1 MTRNIKTTEEIL
13 LAELVGR
20 NIKFFMEARG
30 LRQTDLSELTEIARS
45 TVSDY
50 VNGCTVQPLQALY
63 RISKVLNVKLADLVN
78 LENEHNAF
86 SESDVFEISSSY
98 QLENDLK
105 QARERNKELEDKLKQ
120 ITEILVEKQI

>member
-20 NIKFFMEARG
+20 NIKFFMKARG
-30 LRQTDLSELTEIARS
+30 LRQTDLSELTGMPRS

-63 RISKVLNVKLADLVN
+63 RISRVLNVKLADLVN

-86 SESDVFEISSSY
+86 SESNGFEISSNY

-105 QARERNKELEDKLKQ
+105 QARQRNKELEDKLKQ
-120 ITEILVEKQI
+120 ITEILVGK

>member
-20 NIKFFMEARG
+20 NIKYLMKARG
-30 LRQTDLSELTEIARS
+30 LRQTDLSELTGMPRS

-105 QARERNKELEDKLKQ
+105 QARQRNKELEDKLKQ
-120 ITEILVEKQI
+120 ITAILMGK

>member
-20 NIKFFMEARG
+20 NIKSLMKARG
-30 LRQTDLSELTEIARS
+30 LRQTDLSELTGMPRS

-105 QARERNKELEDKLKQ
+105 QARERTKELEDKLKQ
-120 ITEILVEKQI
+120 ITEILVGK

>member
-1 MTRNIKTTEEIL
+1 MTRNFKTTEETL
-13 LAELVGR
+13 LAKSVGD
-20 NIKFFMEARG
+20 NIKSLMKAKG
-30 LRQTDLSELTEIARS
+30 LRQTDLSELTGMPRS

-63 RISKVLNVKLADLVN
+63 RISKALNVKLADLVI

-86 SESDVFEISSSY
+86 SESDVFDISSSY

-120 ITEILVEKQI
+120 ITEILVGK